1 MALVALTILR
11 YCRDQTILSWI
22 SSRLYLAIANQM
34 GPYCNA
40 TLSEVCRQGTRRRK
54 YVKCCS
60 KLPNETSELLPPL
73 QYHVCQWCT
82 IGGKS
87 GLLLGW
93 GQGPDRREAIKSNKC
108 TSCIH
113 ARRCQCRARD
123 QVFCLV
129 QGQVQKRRSREE
141 IRVPHAR
148 TALSVTVVPA
158 YAIGTSEGRGGKRGG
173 GKQYFVCVSESML
186 LEHIPSPKTE
196 KLV

>member
-1 MALVALTILR
+1 MTRPYRRSADRAHVDGNTSSVVQKSQTKHLSSCLHYSTMCVNGVPLVVRTG
-11 YCRDQTILSWI
+11 YF
-22 SSRLYLAIANQM
+22 
-34 GPYCNA
+34 
-40 TLSEVCRQGTRRRK
+40 TRVPRK
-54 YVKCCS
+54 
-60 KLPNETSELLPPL
+60 T
-73 QYHVCQWCT
+73 
-82 IGGKS
+82 
-87 GLLLGW
+87 